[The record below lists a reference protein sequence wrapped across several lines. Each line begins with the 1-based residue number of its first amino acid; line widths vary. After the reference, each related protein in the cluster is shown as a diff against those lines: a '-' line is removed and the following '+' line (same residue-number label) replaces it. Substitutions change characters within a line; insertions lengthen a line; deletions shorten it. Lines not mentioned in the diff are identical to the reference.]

1 MLCRTIN
8 KDKYKTILTTHI
20 DVFANINTR
29 ADVIVKIVLLR
40 LIRTLYNKADTLVF
54 VSHKLAS
61 DFTSKFGIKYSL
73 VNVIY
78 NGINKKLSKKN
89 IYKIGGKIV
98 IVTIA
103 RLVRQKD
110 HITLFKAIKKVQSKT
125 KNVHLWI
132 LSDGEDSEQIK
143 IDAKRIGVK
152 STVFFGWV
160 SNIYTYLKRSS
171 IFVFSSIREGFG
183 YVIIE
188 AMTQGLP
195 IISTDTPFGPSEILD
210 NGKYGILVPTQDE
223 EAMTK
228 AIHKLIDNKKLYN
241 YYAKKALERVKF
253 FSEEKMLTK
262 YEKIIRLLI
271 N

>member
-1 MLCRTIN
+1 M
-8 KDKYKTILTTHI
+8 
-20 DVFANINTR
+20 
-29 ADVIVKIVLLR
+29 
-40 LIRTLYNKADTLVF
+40 
-54 VSHKLAS
+54 
-61 DFTSKFGIKYSL
+61 
-73 VNVIY
+73 
-78 NGINKKLSKKN
+78 
-89 IYKIGGKIV
+89 
-98 IVTIA
+98 
-103 RLVRQKD
+103 
-110 HITLFKAIKKVQSKT
+110 IKKVQSKT